1 MCSPAAIPSVQSVQP
16 PSNVQ
21 KWGALADE
29 RPELAEEGSTMLVS
43 HGLAYLG
50 TVSRLGRPRV
60 TPVSVVF
67 DGDSLFV
74 SLIRSTPKCRELET
88 APFFHLQALP
98 GPGQEEFSVR
108 GWARTV
114 DDHQEIS
121 GLRKAHE
128 TSRVICGED
137 DVFFELL
144 IDHVDLASFPEAPTG
159 DLTPVRE
166 AWRSS

>member
-1 MCSPAAIPSVQSVQP
+1 
-16 PSNVQ
+16 VQ
-21 KWGALADE
+21 KWGAFAAE
-29 RPELAEEGSTMLVS
+29 RPELAERGSAMLVC
-43 HGLAYLG
+43 HGLAYIG

-67 DGDSLFV
+67 DDDSLFV
-74 SLIRSTPKCRELET
+74 SLIRSTPKFCELE
-88 APFFHLQALP
+88 ANPFYHLHALP
-98 GPGQEEFSVR
+98 GPRREEFSVR
-108 GWARTV
+108 GWARTA
-114 DDHQEIS
+114 DDPQEIP

-128 TSRVICGED
+128 AARVICGED